1 MLTEAKNNLKF
12 ILLSM
17 KYNVQ
22 RQMTNSTSFIMNV
35 ILMIANNVSMII
47 QWLVYFSLSN
57 NFNGHTFKQQM
68 LVIALCCFSYGLTF
82 LFFAGVNNIS
92 TYIEI
97 GGLDKYLVK
106 PKSVLIS
113 VMTSET
119 RISALGDLIFSL
131 IIIFIYYHKP
141 SQILLFLFLGIL
153 SFIIEITF
161 LIIINSITFWF
172 IRFSD
177 TIDTAIG
184 SYNTFSTYPST
195 IFNKAIKILMF
206 TIIPI
211 GFAIYLPTSLF
222 SDFNICKLLIVISF
236 TIFNVLFARF
246 LFYKGLKRYTSSNM
260 AVINV

>member
-1 MLTEAKNNLKF
+1 MLTEAKNNIKF

-22 RQMTNSTSFIMNV
+22 RQMTNSTSFLMNV
-35 ILMIANNVSMII
+35 NLMIANNASMTI
-47 QWLVYFSLSN
+47 QWFIYFSLN
-57 NFNGHTFKQQM
+57 DNFNGHTFKQQM
-68 LVIALCCFSYGLTF
+68 LVIAICCFSYGLTF

-92 TYIEI
+92 KYVEI
-97 GGLDKYLVK
+97 GGLDKYLLK
-106 PKSVLIS
+106 PKSILIS

-119 RISALGDLIFSL
+119 RISALGDLVFS
-131 IIIFIYYHKP
+131 IIIVLFYYNKP
-141 SQILLFLFLGIL
+141 LQILLFLFVGFL
-153 SFIIEITF
+153 SFLIELTF

-195 IFNKAIKILMF
+195 IFNKGIKILMF

-211 GFAIYLPTSLF
+211 GFAVYLPTSLF
-222 SDFNICKLLIVISF
+222 KDFNIYNLLIVICF
-236 TIFNVLFARF
+236 TIFNLLFSRF

-260 AVINV
+260 TIIGV

>member
-1 MLTEAKNNLKF
+1 MLMEVKNNIKF

-35 ILMIANNVSMII
+35 VLMIANNASMII
-47 QWLVYFSLSN
+47 QWFVCFSLN
-57 NFNGHTFKQQM
+57 DNFNGHTFKEQM
-68 LVIALCCFSYGLTF
+68 LVIALCCFAYGLTF

-92 TYIEI
+92 KYVEV
-97 GGLDKYLVK
+97 GGLDKYLLK

-119 RISALGDLIFSL
+119 RISALGDLIFSFIL
-131 IIIFIYYHKP
+131 IIIYYNKI
-141 SQILLFLFLGIL
+141 SQILLFLLVGVLGFL
-153 SFIIEITF
+153 IELTF

-195 IFNKAIKILMF
+195 IFNKGIKILMF

-211 GFAIYLPTSLF
+211 GFAVYLPTSLF
-222 SDFNICKLLIVISF
+222 NNFNIYKLLIVIGF
-236 TIFNVLFARF
+236 TIFNILFSRF
-246 LFYKGLKRYTSSNM
+246 LFYKGLKRYTSSNI
-260 AVINV
+260 AIIGI